1 MNWKNQPA
9 TSAQLTLIRDLYCY
23 AIGWD
28 RAMAKV
34 HTLKDAGITKG
45 EASKEIDRLQ
55 DLKAKGQLLGNEI

>member
-1 MNWKNQPA
+1 
-9 TSAQLTLIRDLYCY
+9 
-23 AIGWD
+23 
-28 RAMAKV
+28 MAKV